1 MVSKKD
7 LMEKCASLGIKVSQA
22 SSKEKILEL
31 IQDKEKVNTVVYGGL
46 DEPEVKYVYHLSD
59 IHIRYIERHP
69 EYLSIF
75 EKLYE
80 NLKSDPNLE
89 NTIMVIGGDIFHT
102 RDKLV
107 SETLILFDLFIKN
120 ITKYVKVFMILG
132 NHDCFNHSDRM
143 DTVSGIINI
152 TSYENLF
159 VMKYSGIYQYSNVQ
173 FGVSSL
179 LDGKFTASSLLSQNK
194 IKIGMYHGIISNC
207 ITDSG
212 ITMTSEMS
220 VDKFNGYDLV
230 MLGDVHKRQYLNN
243 KKTIAYPGSL
253 IQQNFKEERRHG
265 YLKWN
270 LSDFS
275 SEFVCLENDWSFI
288 DIPITIDPSTI
299 NFSKFSRIRLMLDR
313 DQLEQDIKNFTSE
326 LEKHTTIL
334 SIKNYLKEIPLEK
347 VDQEQV
353 NNISHIDIKE
363 QEIITQLLKNKE
375 ESIQDILN
383 LHIKMSSEIEDQ
395 DFNFKE
401 SLPWTI
407 EQIQFRNIFSYGDDI
422 LNTIDLKDGI
432 TGILASNASGKTNV
446 LNTIMYGL
454 FGNIYTRT
462 QNQNNRNV
470 ISRHAKK
477 QDLFV
482 KLKIKFGSGQNYYIE
497 RTAKQRSRTKVSSGK
512 DQQLMSES
520 LNFYREEECLNL
532 STKPDTEKLL
542 RETLSFMGKEEFIL
556 TNMMSNIS
564 YGLNMSIISMSGSQ
578 LDEIFSIMFNLNK
591 YKLLHAEAKKQV
603 KLLGDNIKI
612 SSAKISIVQDS
623 INDINISKTNKKIET
638 LENETREKREN
649 LQNLEDDL
657 EKLEKVLLNM
667 KEVNVDE
674 DEKTLKEKIQNNE
687 DSLAEYTDENG
698 SISGLL
704 ENEDDIENNFNN
716 YKKIYNEGN
725 YKKLTTLEKPKKIEL
740 TLEEIQNKI
749 SFNEGKKQKIDFT
762 TDITNEYMKAKKF
775 MNSIKKEDSLD
786 LEKIKHLINDLQV
799 KEDYYLLH
807 KDSRNIILEDLSKNY
822 FDPSTVLKYKKVI
835 EDKEKRDR
843 DIEMNIHIDEKI
855 NEYKKMLKNRSI
867 QDAHDLKEKL
877 NEYSLLLEYID
888 IYRETEELMEKLHI
902 LEDNSEMNS
911 VLSNKMLLLSSIRS
925 LREIVVKEEKELF
938 YHENKR
944 QDYDKLLLQKD
955 KLIPSLVDDEK
966 DVALYKIY
974 VEITHP
980 KNLPKIIISNVIR
993 GICKEAN
1000 KLIYNTTG
1008 LLCEIEENEKWEIV
1022 VKKDNVCIGPEH
1034 CSGYE
1039 RFVINTSLK
1048 LSFDK
1053 YKQLSSIKLFLIDEV
1068 IDCVSEDN
1076 FDQIDVIF
1084 EYLQEHYKKIIIIS
1098 HNEELKKK
1106 VNQRISI
1113 KVNGK
1118 ISSIIS

>member
-7 LMEKCASLGIKVSQA
+7 LLEKCNLLGIKVSQA

-31 IQDKEKVNTVVYGGL
+31 IQDKEKVNTVVYGTPE
-46 DEPEVKYVYHLSD
+46 DPEVKHIYHISD

-80 NLKSDPNLE
+80 NLRTDPNLK

-143 DTVSGIINI
+143 DTISGIINI

-159 VMKYSGIYQYSNVQ
+159 VMKYSGIYEYSNVQ

-179 LDGKFTASSLLSQNK
+179 LDGKFTQSSLLNQNK
-194 IKIGMYHGIISNC
+194 IKIGLYHGIISNC

-212 ITMTSEMS
+212 LAMTSDMS
-220 VDKFNGYDLV
+220 LDKFSGYDLV
-230 MLGDVHKRQYLNN
+230 MLGDVHKRQYLNDC
-243 KKTIAYPGSL
+243 KTIAYPGSL
-253 IQQNFKEERRHG
+253 IQQNFKEERKHG
-265 YLKWN
+265 YLKWD
-270 LSDFS
+270 LSNFS
-275 SEFVCLENDWSFI
+275 SEFICLENDWSFI
-288 DIPITIDPSTI
+288 DIPIGIDLNTI
-299 NFSKFSRIRLMLDR
+299 NFSKFSRVRLILDR
-313 DQLEQDIKNFTSE
+313 DQLEQDIKDFTVD
-326 LEKHTTIL
+326 LEKHTTVL
-334 SIKNYLKEIPLEK
+334 SIKNYLKEVPLEK

-353 NNISHIDIKE
+353 DNIANVDVKE

-375 ESIQDILN
+375 DSISDILN
-383 LHIKMSSEIEDQ
+383 IHNRLSNEIEDQ

-407 EQIQFRNIFSYGDDI
+407 DQIQFRNIFSYGGDI
-422 LNTIDLKDGI
+422 LNIIDLKDGI
-432 TGILASNASGKTNV
+432 TGILASNASGKTNI

-462 QNQNNRNV
+462 QNQNNRNIV
-470 ISRHAKK
+470 SRHAKK

-482 KLKIKFGSGQNYYIE
+482 RLKIRFFTGKIYYIE
-497 RTAKQRSRTKVSSGK
+497 RSAKQRSRTKVSSGK
-512 DQQLMSES
+512 GQQLMTET

-542 RETLSFMGKEEFIL
+542 RETLSFIGKEEFIL

-578 LDEIFSIMFNLNK
+578 LDEIFSSMFNLNK

-603 KLLGDNIKI
+603 KLLGDDIKI
-612 SSAKISIVQDS
+612 NSAKISVFQES
-623 INDINISKTNKKIET
+623 INDIDINKTNDRIKTLQKET
-638 LENETREKREN
+638 LGKKEKI
-649 LQNLEDDL
+649 QKLEDDL
-657 EKLEKVLLNM
+657 EKLEKILLNM
-667 KEVNVDE
+667 KTVDVEE
-674 DEKTLKEKIQNNE
+674 DEKTITEKIKANE
-687 DSLAEYTDENG
+687 ECLAEYTDENG

-704 ENEDDIENNFNN
+704 DNEDTIENEFNN

-725 YKKLTTLEKPKKIEL
+725 YKKLTSIEKPNKINMS
-740 TLEEIQNKI
+740 LEEIQNKI
-749 SFNEGKKQKIDFT
+749 SYNEGKKQKIDFT
-762 TDITNEYMKAKKF
+762 SDITNEYMKAKKF
-775 MNSIKKEDSLD
+775 MNSIKNEDSLD
-786 LEKIKHLINDLQV
+786 LDKIKGLINNMEE
-799 KEDYYLLH
+799 KEGYYLL
-807 KDSRNIILEDLSKNY
+807 DAVSREIILDDLSKHY
-822 FDPSTVLKYKKVI
+822 FDPSIVLKNKKII

-843 DIEMNIHIDEKI
+843 DIDMNIHIDEKI
-855 NEYKKMLKNRSI
+855 NEYKKMLKNRTI
-867 QDAHDLKEKL
+867 QEAHDLKEKL

-902 LEDNSEMNS
+902 LEDNSEMNDVIS
-911 VLSNKMLLLSSIRS
+911 KKILLLSSIRH
-925 LREIVVKEEKELF
+925 LRDLLNDEEKELF

-944 QDYDKLLLQKD
+944 QDYDKLISQKERI
-955 KLIPSLVDDEK
+955 IPEISRNEH
-966 DVALYKIY
+966 DVALYKTY

-1022 VKKDNVCIGPEH
+1022 VKKDNLSIGPEH

-1039 RFVINTSLK
+1039 RFVINTCLK

-1076 FDQIDVIF
+1076 FDQIDMIF

-1106 VNQRISI
+1106 VNQRIDI

-1118 ISSIIS
+1118 ISSITH